1 MIRFWRRA
9 SGSRRC
15 ATSSSRPSGRP
26 RRCRCRKMPRPPPLL
41 RPLESLAPP
50 PPPRPASPHRA
61 SSQSPLAPR
70 RRSLAR
76 LPRRQAAG
84 CLVPLRLLQAAGCL
98 VPLRQLQAAGS
109 SALLLRHQA
118 EGSSVRR
125 RPRPSAP
132 QAWAPPTRLVAPSRR
147 RQAVASSALRPPLA
161 RRAPAPRGA
170 PRRRRRRRPA
180 SKAHAAPL
188 EDDVSL
194 TLQCS
199 PSTPAVRLRRAERV
213 LERIAN

>member
-84 CLVPLRLLQAAGCL
+84 CLVPLR
-98 VPLRQLQAAGS
+98 RLQAAGS